1 MKILH
6 IDTGRELRGGQHQLL
21 LLVAG
26 LAAGGHEQILLARE
40 ATRRFLAGGGPVA
53 GHAPLAGHATAPGRV
68 SGDEPTLLK
77 LWRAA
82 RTVDLIHAHS
92 GRGHALAAWA
102 AAGRPLIVS
111 RRVAFP
117 IRQNLLSRR
126 NYARVDHYIAIS
138 DHVRRQL
145 IAGGVPNSKISVV
158 YDGIALAGDVPPSA
172 GGALASEGY
181 TPASAGYAPA
191 SAGAAAAPVLG
202 RNAPERDAPKR
213 HVLAPRIDDPL
224 KGAALL
230 RSACEQAGVELR
242 FSENLPRDLPG
253 AAAFVYL
260 SENEGLGSAILL
272 AMARRIP
279 VVASRV
285 GGIPELVEHEV
296 SGLLVENRAG
306 DVAAA
311 VRRMLDDDALARRC
325 AEAAYQR
332 VLERFRDDIMVR
344 QTEQIY
350 RAVLER
356 RPPL

>member
-6 IDTGRELRGGQHQLL
+6 IDTGRELRGGQHQLQ

-26 LAAGGHEQILLARE
+26 LAAAGHEQTLLARE
-40 ATRRFLAGGGPVA
+40 PARQFCASHGPVV
-53 GHAPLAGHATAPGRV
+53 GRV
-68 SGDEPTLLK
+68 SGYEPTLLN
-77 LWRAA
+77 LWKAA
-82 RTVDLIHAHS
+82 RKADLIHAHS
-92 GRGHALAAWA
+92 GHAHSLAALVS
-102 AAGRPLIVS
+102 AGKPLIVS

-117 IRQNLLSRR
+117 IRQNPLSRR
-126 NYARVDHYIAIS
+126 NYARADHYIAIS
-138 DHVRRQL
+138 EHVRRQL
-145 IAGGVPNSKISVV
+145 IAGGVAGSKITVV
-158 YDGIALAGDVPPSA
+158 YDGVVIARDTDASNDV
-172 GGALASEGY
+172 
-181 TPASAGYAPA
+181 
-191 SAGAAAAPVLG
+191 AAVP
-202 RNAPERDAPKR
+202 APER
-213 HVLAPRIDDPL
+213 HVLAPQINDPL
-224 KGAALL
+224 KGAAVL

-242 FSENLPRDLPG
+242 FSENLLEDLPR

-272 AMARRIP
+272 AMARKVP

-296 SGLLVENRAG
+296 SGLLVENRAA

-311 VRRMLDDDALARRC
+311 LRRMLADRALARRC
-325 AEAAYQR
+325 ADAAYQR
-332 VLERFRDDIMVR
+332 VSERFRDDIMVR

>member
-26 LAAGGHEQILLARE
+26 LAAGGHQQILLARE
-40 ATRRFLAGGGPVA
+40 PTRRFLAGGGPLA
-53 GHAPLAGHATAPGRV
+53 EHAPLAGHGSAPGRV

-82 RTVDLIHAHS
+82 RTVDLVHAHS
-92 GRGHALAAWA
+92 GRGHALAACA

-126 NYARVDHYIAIS
+126 NYARADHYIAIS

-145 IAGGVPNSKISVV
+145 IAGGVPDSKISVV
-158 YDGIALAGDVPPSA
+158 YDGVALAGNAP
-172 GGALASEGY
+172 ASEG
-181 TPASAGYAPA
+181 GAPA
-191 SAGAAAAPVLG
+191 SEAHL
-202 RNAPERDAPKR
+202 PER

-230 RSACEQAGVELR
+230 RSGCEQAGVELR

-311 VRRMLDDDALARRC
+311 VRRMLADGALARRC

>member
-1 MKILH
+1 MLAPVPRCVSGGNAARGMKILH

-26 LAAGGHEQILLARE
+26 LAAGGHEQTLLARE
-40 ATRRFLAGGGPVA
+40 ATQQYCASHLARRGPA
-53 GHAPLAGHATAPGRV
+53 LGHVPGY
-68 SGDEPTLLK
+68 EPTLLH
-77 LWRAA
+77 LWKAA
-82 RTVDLIHAHS
+82 RKVDLIHAHS
-92 GRGHALAAWA
+92 GRAHTLAAMVS
-102 AAGRPLIVS
+102 AGKPLIVS

-117 IRQNLLSRR
+117 IRQNPFSRR
-126 NYARVDHYIAIS
+126 NYARADHYIAIS

-145 IAGGVPNSKISVV
+145 MAGGVPDSKISVV
-158 YDGIALAGDVPPSA
+158 YDGVVIA
-172 GGALASEGY
+172 GGAHAFE
-181 TPASAGYAPA
+181 AVDD
-191 SAGAAAAPVLG
+191 AAAAP
-202 RNAPERDAPKR
+202 APER
-213 HVLAPRIDDPL
+213 HVLAPRINDPL
-224 KGAALL
+224 KGAAVL

-242 FSENLPRDLPG
+242 FSENLPEDLPR

-272 AMARRIP
+272 AMARKVP

-285 GGIPELVEHEV
+285 GGIPELVEHGV
-296 SGLLVENRAG
+296 SGLLVENRAA

-311 VRRMLDDDALARRC
+311 LRRMLADRALARRC
-325 AEAAYQR
+325 AETAYQR
-332 VLERFRDDIMVR
+332 VSERFRDDIMVR

>member
-1 MKILH
+1 MRILH

-21 LLVAG
+21 LLVGG
-26 LAAGGHEQILLARE
+26 LAADGHEQILLARE
-40 ATRRFLAGGGPVA
+40 PTRQYFAGGGPA
-53 GHAPLAGHATAPGRV
+53 LGRV
-68 SGDEPTLLK
+68 SGYEPTLLN

-82 RTVDLIHAHS
+82 RRVDLIHAHS
-92 GRGHALAAWA
+92 GRAHTLAALAA
-102 AAGRPLIVS
+102 AGKPLIVS

-126 NYARVDHYIAIS
+126 NYARADHYIAIS

-145 IAGGVPNSKISVV
+145 IAGGVPDSKISVV
-158 YDGIALAGDVPPSA
+158 YDGVSLAGVLAPEVGALAPE
-172 GGALASEGY
+172 GGALASEG
-181 TPASAGYAPA
+181 APA
-191 SAGAAAAPVLG
+191 GPG
-202 RNAPERDAPKR
+202 PER
-213 HVLAPRIDDPL
+213 HVLAPQIHDPL

-230 RSACEQAGVELR
+230 RSACEQAGVEVR
-242 FSENLPRDLPG
+242 FSENLLRDLPR

-272 AMARRIP
+272 AMARKVP

-296 SGLLVENRAG
+296 SGLLVENRAA

-311 VRRMLDDDALARRC
+311 VRRMLADRALARRC
-325 AEAAYQR
+325 AETAYQR
-332 VLERFRDDIMVR
+332 VSERFRDDIMVQ

-356 RPPL
+356 RPPP

>member
-6 IDTGRELRGGQHQLL
+6 IDTGRELRGGQHQLV

-26 LAAGGHEQILLARE
+26 LAAGGHEQTLLARE
-40 ATRRFLAGGGPVA
+40 ATRQFCASHLARRGPA
-53 GHAPLAGHATAPGRV
+53 LGHV
-68 SGDEPTLLK
+68 SGYEPTLLH
-77 LWRAA
+77 LWKAA
-82 RTVDLIHAHS
+82 REVDLIHAHS
-92 GRGHALAAWA
+92 GRGHTLAAMVS
-102 AAGRPLIVS
+102 GGKPLIVS

-117 IRQNLLSRR
+117 IRQNPLSRR
-126 NYARVDHYIAIS
+126 NYARADHYIAIS

-145 IAGGVPNSKISVV
+145 ITGGVPDSKISVV
-158 YDGIALAGDVPPSA
+158 YDGVALGGGLAA
-172 GGALASEGY
+172 EGGADDAAE
-181 TPASAGYAPA
+181 PA
-191 SAGAAAAPVLG
+191 L
-202 RNAPERDAPKR
+202 ER
-213 HVLAPRIDDPL
+213 HVLAAQIRDPL
-224 KGAALL
+224 KGAAVL

-242 FSENLPRDLPG
+242 FSENLPEDLPR
-253 AAAFVYL
+253 AATFVYL

-272 AMARRIP
+272 AMARKVP

-296 SGLLVENRAG
+296 SGLLVENRAA

-311 VRRMLDDDALARRC
+311 LRRILADHALARRC
-325 AEAAYQR
+325 AETAYQR
-332 VLERFRDDIMVR
+332 VSERFRDDIMVR